1 MGNATVAFRP
11 RRLNDAHAI
20 LPAAAARVLA
30 RWRALRDDGKP
41 PVLHD
46 LAPGAI
52 PGDLLPWT
60 MTLKRDG
67 SRDIVY
73 GVVGEALAE
82 IHGTNPRGRPFLYHS
97 DNEEAWA
104 RLRTVHRALDS
115 GTPFWVV
122 SKGLL
127 GAFPAMFGRLA
138 LPARSGDGEVLL
150 ILVFKLPGTAAADT
164 GPLWLVDP
172 PPA

>member
-1 MGNATVAFRP
+1 LSGANTT
-11 RRLNDAHAI
+11 
-20 LPAAAARVLA
+20 LPAAAAGVLS
-30 RWRALRDDGKP
+30 RWRALRKDGTP

-52 PGDLLPWT
+52 PADLLPWT

-67 SRDIVY
+67 ARNIVY
-73 GVVGEALAE
+73 GVVGEALSE
-82 IHGTNPRGRPFLYHS
+82 IHGANPRGRPFLYHS
-97 DNEEAWA
+97 DNEETWA

-127 GAFPAMFGRLA
+127 GAFPTMFGRLA
-138 LPARSGDGEVLL
+138 LPARSGEGEVLL
-150 ILVFKLPGTAAADT
+150 ILVFKLPGAPAADI
-164 GPLWLVDP
+164 GPLWLGEP